1 LVLETI
7 ERPINS
13 CCTKFRI
20 SCKMVLG
27 FLIAVAGRPAALRV
41 VGRNGQISL
50 GKQYAGRHVLV
61 EESEQGF
68 GLSAPPR

>member
-1 LVLETI
+1 
-7 ERPINS
+7 
-13 CCTKFRI
+13 
-20 SCKMVLG
+20 MVFG
-27 FLIAVAGRPAALRV
+27 FLIAVAGRPAALKV